1 MDLVRVPGAISGAI
15 SEKATSA
22 ITDGSGT
29 ADAVKSI
36 ESRQWVWQKLKL
48 RTPGDTLSQE

>member
-22 ITDGSGT
+22 IADGSVT

-48 RTPGDTLSQE
+48 RTPGDTFSRE